1 MRKILSIF
9 TLILMSVAM
18 LQAQNTIDIKNY
30 NQYTNIRL
38 KLSLQD
44 ADSDEPIAYA
54 TVYLIPQNDTLIT
67 NFAVSDEAGEVEIK
81 DIIPGRYQ
89 VNAEMIGYHSYKRIH
104 NLKGTQIDLG
114 VIKLEE
120 NPEDIDP
127 ASITAIGNAIAVKND
142 TLIYNT
148 SAFRV
153 GENAMLEDLLKKMPG
168 MEVAPDGTV
177 MVNGEKVDK
186 ITIGGKTFFFNDPAM
201 AVKNLPAK
209 VVERIKVVDKKTD
222 EAEFSGV
229 STKDEKE
236 KVMDLELKSEYQEG
250 WFGNAKLHGGFPIK
264 GEDAN
269 ELSVDDKALFN
280 ASAMAAYYNEAD
292 QITLLA
298 NGKNVDEYGGGS
310 VSVYTG
316 TDDID
321 SFAGREGIITS
332 AQAGVNYNTERIG
345 GMEMSSNV
353 AYNYSNK
360 DAREK
365 SHRTSFQSIGSDIET
380 DTEYNGIGT
389 DSRLSANI
397 ILKNKDTERFLFNIN
412 PTFYYTARERNE
424 SYASATAY
432 GDGQLN
438 SSQSSTFSHTDVF
451 NTRTSWSLG
460 VRNLGKDNRSLT
472 FSGNFTYRNKA
483 GNSTDYST
491 TDFGEASDIKNLMYG
506 TAVNYLATEG
516 ILTYVEPISTNWS
529 LQTRFTACY
538 ISQGDDISAFNGID
552 GSANDNYSSYSRNQD
567 FLLRERLLIQYEKD
581 NAKAVWGLQI
591 DQENVKILSRSLG
604 VENITGKGDW
614 TVNFAPYADV
624 ELRMDNAY
632 LTIDAGG
639 RTEAPIGSLI
649 IPTLNVTNPTQITTG
664 NIYLKTGFQQNLN
677 LRFRR
682 NNPKTF
688 SYVNTRMHG
697 GITHNGLVYA
707 SWFDDNGVRYAVP
720 VNSKSPAYTFSGSFT
735 YRRPLNKKKTLTL
748 SINPVAGYSSSSS
761 YQAKTRLPGLDKE
774 NFDYGKTMDWF
785 WGDADGSTFYSGESG
800 FAQSM
805 TNIWDYSLT
814 VDLQYEI
821 GNFSLMAGGCAN
833 NIISR
838 YSLDSAANNDIWTF
852 ITYGELLWYNEKG
865 WEVMTDYVFNF
876 YRGLSKGFGAP
887 EYIWNARLSKEL
899 KSFTVN
905 LSLMDILN
913 QRRSY
918 LGQIRKTSAEY
929 MEDSYHNVM
938 GRCILLGVSFN
949 FGKMN
954 AKNNSK
960 VQSAIYQM
968 AY

>member
-1 MRKILSIF
+1 MRKILPIF

-30 NQYTNIRL
+30 NQYTNVRL

-89 VNAEMIGYHSYKRIH
+89 VNAEMIGYHLYKRIH

-177 MVNGEKVDK
+177 MVNGEKVYK

-201 AVKNLPAK
+201 VVKNLPAK
-209 VVERIKVVDKKTD
+209 VIERIKVIDKKTD

-250 WFGNAKLHGGFPIK
+250 WFGNAMLHGGVPMK
-264 GEDAN
+264 REDAN
-269 ELSVDDKALFN
+269 ELSIDDKALFN
-280 ASAMAAYYNEAD
+280 ASAMAAYYNEVD

-298 NGKNVDEYGGGS
+298 NGKNVDDYGGGS
-310 VSVYTG
+310 VPVYTG

-353 AYNYSNK
+353 AYNFSNK

-380 DTEYNGIGT
+380 DTDYNGVGT

-397 ILKNKDTERFLFNIN
+397 ILKNRNTERFLFTIN
-412 PTFYYTARERNE
+412 PTFYYTTRERNE
-424 SYASATAY
+424 SYSSTTTY

-451 NTRTSWSLG
+451 NTRTNWNLG
-460 VRNLGKDNRSLT
+460 VQNLGKENRSLT
-472 FSGNFTYRNKA
+472 FAGNFTYRNKA

-491 TDFGEASDIKNLMYG
+491 TDFGETSDIKNLMYG

-516 ILTYVEPISTNWS
+516 ILSYVEPISTNWS

-567 FLLRERLLIQYEKD
+567 LLLRERLLMQYEKD
-581 NAKAVWGLQI
+581 NAKAVFGLQI
-591 DQENVKILSRSLG
+591 DQENVQITSRYLG

-614 TVNFAPYADV
+614 TLNFAPYADV

-632 LTIDAGG
+632 ITIDAGG

-677 LRFRR
+677 FRFRR

-688 SYVNTRMHG
+688 SYVNARLRG
-697 GITHNGLVYA
+697 GITHNDLVYA
-707 SWFDDNGVRYAVP
+707 SWFDKNGVRYAIP
-720 VNSKSPAYTFSGSFT
+720 VNSKSPSYNVSGSFD
-735 YRRPLNKKKTLTL
+735 YRRPLNEKKTLTL
-748 SINPVAGYSSSSS
+748 SISPMAGYTNSSS
-761 YQAKTRLPGLDKE
+761 YQSKSRLSGLDKA
-774 NFDYGKTMDWF
+774 NFDYGKTMKWF
-785 WGDADGSTFYSGESG
+785 WGDADGNVFYSGESG
-800 FAQSM
+800 FAESK
-805 TNIWDYSLT
+805 TNVLDYSLT
-814 VDLQYEI
+814 IDVEYEI
-821 GNFSLMAGGCAN
+821 GNFYIMAGGFAN

-838 YSLDSAANNDIWTF
+838 YSLDESADNNIWTF
-852 ITYGELLWYNEKG
+852 ITYGELLWFNEKG
-865 WEVMTDYVFNF
+865 WEVTTDYVFNF
-876 YRGLSKGFGAP
+876 YRGYSPGYGTP
-887 EYIWNARLSKEL
+887 EYIWNAMISKNV
-899 KSFTVN
+899 KAVT
-905 LSLMDILN
+905 LSLSVSDILN

-929 MEDSYHNVM
+929 MEDSYFNVM

-960 VQSAIYQM
+960 VQSAMRQM

>member
-1 MRKILSIF
+1 
-9 TLILMSVAM
+9 MSVAM

-30 NQYTNIRL
+30 NQYTNVRL

-67 NFAVSDEAGEVEIK
+67 NFAVSDEAGKVEIK
-81 DIIPGRYQ
+81 DIAPGRYQ
-89 VNAEMIGYHSYKRIH
+89 VNAEMIGYHSYQRIH
-104 NLKGTQIDLG
+104 NLKVTQIDLG

-168 MEVAPDGTV
+168 MEVTPDGTV

-201 AVKNLPAK
+201 VVKNLPAK
-209 VVERIKVVDKKTD
+209 VVERIKVIDKKTD

-269 ELSVDDKALFN
+269 ELSIDDKALFN
-280 ASAMAAYYNEAD
+280 ASAMAAYYNEVD

-353 AYNYSNK
+353 AYNFSNK

-365 SHRTSFQSIGSDIET
+365 SHRTSFQSIDSDIET

-397 ILKNKDTERFLFNIN
+397 ILKNKDTERFLFTLN
-412 PTFYYTARERNE
+412 PTFYYTTRERNE
-424 SYASATAY
+424 SYKSATTF
-432 GDGQLN
+432 GDGLLN
-438 SSQSSTFSHTDVF
+438 SSQSSALSHTNVF
-451 NTRTSWSLG
+451 NTRTSWNLG
-460 VRNLGKDNRSLT
+460 VQNLGKDNRSLT
-472 FSGNFTYRNKA
+472 FAGNFTYRNKA
-483 GNSTDYST
+483 GNSSDYSI
-491 TDFGEASDIKNLMYG
+491 TDFGESSDIKNLMYG

-516 ILTYVEPISTNWS
+516 ILSYVEPISSNWS

-567 FLLRERLLIQYEKD
+567 LLLRERLLMQYEKD
-581 NAKAVWGLQI
+581 NAKAVFGLQI
-591 DQENVKILSRSLG
+591 DQENVKITSKHLG
-604 VENITGKGDW
+604 VENITGKGNW
-614 TVNFAPYADV
+614 TLNFAPYADV

-632 LTIDAGG
+632 ITIDAGG

-677 LRFRR
+677 FRFRR

-688 SYVNTRMHG
+688 SYVNARLRG

-707 SWFDDNGVRYAVP
+707 SWFDKNGVRYAIP
-720 VNSKSPAYTFSGSFT
+720 VNSKSPSYNVSGSFD
-735 YRRPLNKKKTLTL
+735 YRRPLNEKKTLTL
-748 SINPVAGYSSSSS
+748 AISPMAGYTNSSS
-761 YQAKTRLPGLDKE
+761 YQSKSRLSGLDKA
-774 NFDYGKTMDWF
+774 NFDYGKTMKWF
-785 WGDADGSTFYSGESG
+785 WGDADGNVFYSGESG
-800 FAQSM
+800 FAESK
-805 TNIWDYSLT
+805 TNVLDYSLT
-814 VDLQYEI
+814 IDVEYEI
-821 GNFSLMAGGCAN
+821 GNFYIMAGGFAN

-838 YSLDSAANNDIWTF
+838 YSLDESADNNIWTF
-852 ITYGELLWYNEKG
+852 ITYGELLWFNEKG
-865 WEVMTDYVFNF
+865 WEVTTDYVFNF
-876 YRGLSKGFGAP
+876 YRGYSPGYGTP
-887 EYIWNARLSKEL
+887 EYIWNARISKEI
-899 KSFTVN
+899 KAVT
-905 LSLMDILN
+905 LSLSVSDILN

-929 MEDSYHNVM
+929 MEDSHFNVM

-960 VQSAIYQM
+960 VQSAIRQM

>member
-1 MRKILSIF
+1 
-9 TLILMSVAM
+9 MSEAI

-30 NQYTNIRL
+30 NQYTNVTL
-38 KLSLQD
+38 KMSLKD
-44 ADSDEPIAYA
+44 ADTDEPIAYA
-54 TVYLIPQNDTLIT
+54 TVYLTPQNDTLIT
-67 NFAVSDEAGEVEIK
+67 NFAVSDEEGKAVIK
-81 DIIPGRYQ
+81 DITPGRYQ
-89 VNAEMIGYHSYKRIH
+89 VNAEMIGYHSYQRIH

-114 VIKLEE
+114 IIKLEE

-177 MVNGEKVDK
+177 MVNGEKIDK

-201 AVKNLPAK
+201 VVKNLPAK
-209 VVERIKVVDKKTD
+209 VVERIKVIDKKTD

-250 WFGNAKLHGGFPIK
+250 WFGNAKLHCGFPIN

-269 ELSVDDKALFN
+269 ELYIDDKALFN
-280 ASAMAAYYNEAD
+280 ASAMAAYYNEVD

-316 TDDID
+316 SDDVD

-332 AQAGVNYNTERIG
+332 AQAGINYNTERIG

-353 AYNYSNK
+353 AYNFSNK

-365 SHRTSFQSIGSDIET
+365 SHRTSFQSIDSDIET
-380 DTEYNGIGT
+380 DTEYNGVGT

-397 ILKNKDTERFLFNIN
+397 ILKNRDTERFLFTLN
-412 PTFYYTARERNE
+412 PTLYYTTRERNE
-424 SYASATAY
+424 SYKSATTF
-432 GDGQLN
+432 GDGLLN
-438 SSQSSTFSHTDVF
+438 SSQSSALSHTNVF
-451 NTRTSWSLG
+451 NTRTSWNLG
-460 VRNLGKDNRSLT
+460 VQNLGKDNRSLT
-472 FSGNFTYRNKA
+472 FAGNFTYRNKA
-483 GNSTDYST
+483 GNSSDYSI
-491 TDFGEASDIKNLMYG
+491 TDFGESSDIKNLMYG

-516 ILTYVEPISTNWS
+516 ILSYVEPISSNWS

-538 ISQGDDISAFNGID
+538 ISQSDDISAFNGID

-567 FLLRERLLIQYEKD
+567 LLLRERLLMQYEKD
-581 NAKAVWGLQI
+581 NAKAVFGLQI
-591 DQENVKILSRSLG
+591 DQENVKITSKHLG
-604 VENITGKGDW
+604 FENITGKGNW
-614 TVNFAPYADV
+614 TLNFAPYADV

-632 LTIDAGG
+632 ITIDAGG

-677 LRFRR
+677 FRFRR

-688 SYVNTRMHG
+688 SYVNARLRG

-707 SWFDDNGVRYAVP
+707 SWFDKNGVRYAIP
-720 VNSKSPAYTFSGSFT
+720 VNSKSPSYNVSGSFD
-735 YRRPLNKKKTLTL
+735 YRRPLNEKKTLTL
-748 SINPVAGYSSSSS
+748 SISPMAGYTNSSS
-761 YQAKTRLPGLDKE
+761 YQSKSRLSGLDKA
-774 NFDYGKTMDWF
+774 NFDYGKTMKWF
-785 WGDADGSTFYSGESG
+785 WGDADGNVFYSGESG
-800 FAQSM
+800 FAESK
-805 TNIWDYSLT
+805 TNVLDYSLT
-814 VDLQYEI
+814 IDVEYEI
-821 GNFSLMAGGCAN
+821 GNFYIMAGGFAN

-838 YSLDSAANNDIWTF
+838 YSLDESADNNIWTF
-852 ITYGELLWYNEKG
+852 ITYGELLWFNEKG
-865 WEVMTDYVFNF
+865 WEVTTDYVFNF
-876 YRGLSKGFGAP
+876 YRGYSPGYGTP
-887 EYIWNARLSKEL
+887 EYIWNARISKEI
-899 KSFTVN
+899 KAVT
-905 LSLMDILN
+905 LSLSVSDILN

-929 MEDSYHNVM
+929 MEDSYFNVM

-960 VQSAIYQM
+960 VQSAMRQM

>member
-30 NQYTNIRL
+30 NQYTNVRL

-269 ELSVDDKALFN
+269 ELSVYDKALFN

-397 ILKNKDTERFLFNIN
+397 ILKNRDTERFLFNIN
-412 PTFYYTARERNE
+412 PTFYYTARKRNE
-424 SYASATAY
+424 SYTSATAY

-438 SSQSSTFSHTDVF
+438 NSQSSTFSQTDVF
-451 NTRTSWSLG
+451 NTRTSWNLG

-538 ISQGDDISAFNGID
+538 ISQGDDISAFNGTD

-567 FLLRERLLIQYEKD
+567 LLLRERLLMQYEKD
-581 NAKAVWGLQI
+581 NAKAVLGLQI
-591 DQENVKILSRSLG
+591 DQENVKILSRYLG
-604 VENITGKGDW
+604 VENVTGKGDW

-632 LTIDAGG
+632 LTIDA
-639 RTEAPIGSLI
+639 
-649 IPTLNVTNPTQITTG
+649 
-664 NIYLKTGFQQNLN
+664 
-677 LRFRR
+677 
-682 NNPKTF
+682 
-688 SYVNTRMHG
+688 
-697 GITHNGLVYA
+697 
-707 SWFDDNGVRYAVP
+707 
-720 VNSKSPAYTFSGSFT
+720 
-735 YRRPLNKKKTLTL
+735 
-748 SINPVAGYSSSSS
+748 
-761 YQAKTRLPGLDKE
+761 
-774 NFDYGKTMDWF
+774 
-785 WGDADGSTFYSGESG
+785 
-800 FAQSM
+800 
-805 TNIWDYSLT
+805 
-814 VDLQYEI
+814 
-821 GNFSLMAGGCAN
+821 
-833 NIISR
+833 
-838 YSLDSAANNDIWTF
+838 
-852 ITYGELLWYNEKG
+852 
-865 WEVMTDYVFNF
+865 
-876 YRGLSKGFGAP
+876 
-887 EYIWNARLSKEL
+887 
-899 KSFTVN
+899 
-905 LSLMDILN
+905 
-913 QRRSY
+913 
-918 LGQIRKTSAEY
+918 
-929 MEDSYHNVM
+929 
-938 GRCILLGVSFN
+938 
-949 FGKMN
+949 
-954 AKNNSK
+954 
-960 VQSAIYQM
+960 
-968 AY
+968 

>member
-1 MRKILSIF
+1 MRKILSIYI
-9 TLILMSVAM
+9 LILLSVAS

-30 NQYTNIRL
+30 NQYTNVTL
-38 KLSLQD
+38 KMSLKD
-44 ADSDEPIAYA
+44 ADTDEPIAYA
-54 TVYLIPQNDTLIT
+54 TVYLTPQNDTLIT
-67 NFAVSDEAGEVEIK
+67 NFAVSDEEGKAVIK
-81 DIIPGRYQ
+81 DITPGRYQ
-89 VNAEMIGYHSYKRIH
+89 VNAEMIGYHSYQRIH

-114 VIKLEE
+114 IIKLEE

-127 ASITAIGNAIAVKND
+127 ASITSIGNAIVVKSD

-380 DTEYNGIGT
+380 DSEYNGIGT

-397 ILKNKDTERFLFNIN
+397 ILKNRDTERFLFNIN
-412 PTFYYTARERNE
+412 PTFYYTTRERNE
-424 SYASATAY
+424 SYTSATAY
-432 GDGQLN
+432 GNGRLN
-438 SSQSSTFSHTDVF
+438 SSQSSTFSNTDVF

-538 ISQGDDISAFNGID
+538 ISQSDDINAFNGID

-567 FLLRERLLIQYEKD
+567 LLLRERLLMQYEKD
-581 NAKAVWGLQI
+581 NAKAVLGLQI
-591 DQENVKILSRSLG
+591 DQENVKILSRYLG

-688 SYVNTRMHG
+688 SYVNTRLRG

-707 SWFDDNGVRYAVP
+707 SWFDDNGVRYVVP

-774 NFDYGKTMDWF
+774 NFDYGKAMDWF
-785 WGDADGSTFYSGESG
+785 WGDADGSIFYSGESG

-838 YSLDSAANNDIWTF
+838 YSLDSTANNDIWTY

-929 MEDSYHNVM
+929 IEDSYYNVM
-938 GRCILLGVSFN
+938 GRCVLLGVSFN

-960 VQSAIYQM
+960 VQSAMHQM

>member
-30 NQYTNIRL
+30 NQYTNVRL

-54 TVYLIPQNDTLIT
+54 TVYLIPPNDTLIT

-201 AVKNLPAK
+201 VVKNLPAK
-209 VVERIKVVDKKTD
+209 VVERIKVIDKKTD

-269 ELSVDDKALFN
+269 ELSIDDKALFN
-280 ASAMAAYYNEAD
+280 ASAMAAYYNEVD

-353 AYNYSNK
+353 AYNFSNK

-365 SHRTSFQSIGSDIET
+365 SHRTSFQSIDSDIET

-538 ISQGDDISAFNGID
+538 ISQSDDISAFNGID

-567 FLLRERLLIQYEKD
+567 LLLRERLLMQYEKD
-581 NAKAVWGLQI
+581 NAKAVFGLQI
-591 DQENVKILSRSLG
+591 DQENVKITSKHLG
-604 VENITGKGDW
+604 VENITGKGNW
-614 TVNFAPYADV
+614 TLNFAPYADV

-632 LTIDAGG
+632 ITIDAGG

-649 IPTLNVTNPTQITTG
+649 IPTLNITNPTQITTG

-677 LRFRR
+677 FRFRR

-688 SYVNTRMHG
+688 SYVNARLRG

-707 SWFDDNGVRYAVP
+707 SWFDKNGVRYAIP
-720 VNSKSPAYTFSGSFT
+720 VNSKSPSYNVSGSFD
-735 YRRPLNKKKTLTL
+735 YRRPLNEKKTLTL
-748 SINPVAGYSSSSS
+748 SISPMAGYTNSSS
-761 YQAKTRLPGLDKE
+761 YQSKSRLSGLDKA
-774 NFDYGKTMDWF
+774 NFDYGKTMKWF
-785 WGDADGSTFYSGESG
+785 WGDADGNVFYSGESG
-800 FAQSM
+800 FAESK
-805 TNIWDYSLT
+805 TNVLDYSLT
-814 VDLQYEI
+814 IDVEYEI
-821 GNFSLMAGGCAN
+821 GNFYIMAGGFAN

-838 YSLDSAANNDIWTF
+838 YSLDESADNNIWTF
-852 ITYGELLWYNEKG
+852 ITYGELLWFNEKG
-865 WEVMTDYVFNF
+865 WEVTTDYVFNF
-876 YRGLSKGFGAP
+876 YRGYSPGYGTP
-887 EYIWNARLSKEL
+887 EYIWNARISKEI
-899 KSFTVN
+899 KAVT
-905 LSLMDILN
+905 LSLSVSDILN

-929 MEDSYHNVM
+929 MEDSYFNVM

-960 VQSAIYQM
+960 VQSAIRQM

>member
-30 NQYTNIRL
+30 NQYTNVRL

-67 NFAVSDEAGEVEIK
+67 NFAVSDEAGKVEIK
-81 DIIPGRYQ
+81 DIAPGRYQ
-89 VNAEMIGYHSYKRIH
+89 VNAEMIGYHSYQRIH
-104 NLKGTQIDLG
+104 NLKVTQIDLG

-201 AVKNLPAK
+201 VVKNLPAK
-209 VVERIKVVDKKTD
+209 VVERIKVIDKKTD

-250 WFGNAKLHGGFPIK
+250 WFGNAKLHSGFPIK

-269 ELSVDDKALFN
+269 ELSIGDKALFN
-280 ASAMAAYYNEAD
+280 ASAMAAYYNEVD

-353 AYNYSNK
+353 AYNFSNK

-365 SHRTSFQSIGSDIET
+365 SHRTSFQSIDSDIET

-424 SYASATAY
+424 SYNSATTF
-432 GDGQLN
+432 GGGLLN
-438 SSQSSTFSHTDVF
+438 SSQSSALSHTNVF
-451 NTRTSWSLG
+451 NTRTSWNLG
-460 VRNLGKDNRSLT
+460 VQNLGKDNRSIT
-472 FSGNFTYRNKA
+472 FAGNFTYRNKA
-483 GNSTDYST
+483 GNSSDYSI
-491 TDFGEASDIKNLMYG
+491 TDFGELSDIKNLMYG

-516 ILTYVEPISTNWS
+516 ILSYVEPISTNWS

-567 FLLRERLLIQYEKD
+567 LLLRERLLMQYEKD
-581 NAKAVWGLQI
+581 NAKAVFGLQI
-591 DQENVKILSRSLG
+591 DQENVKITSKHLG
-604 VENITGKGDW
+604 VENITGKGNW
-614 TVNFAPYADV
+614 TLNFAPYADV

-632 LTIDAGG
+632 ITIDAGG

-677 LRFRR
+677 FRFRR

-688 SYVNTRMHG
+688 SYVNARLRG

-707 SWFDDNGVRYAVP
+707 SWFDKNGVRYAIP
-720 VNSKSPAYTFSGSFT
+720 VNSKSPSYNVSGSFD
-735 YRRPLNKKKTLTL
+735 YRRPLNEKKTLTL
-748 SINPVAGYSSSSS
+748 SISPMAGYTNSSS
-761 YQAKTRLPGLDKE
+761 YQSKSRLSGLDKA
-774 NFDYGKTMDWF
+774 NFDYGKTMKWF
-785 WGDADGSTFYSGESG
+785 WGDADGNVFYSGESG
-800 FAQSM
+800 FAESK
-805 TNIWDYSLT
+805 TNVLDYSLT
-814 VDLQYEI
+814 IDVEYEI
-821 GNFSLMAGGCAN
+821 GNFYIMAGGFAN

-838 YSLDSAANNDIWTF
+838 YSLDESADNNIWTF
-852 ITYGELLWYNEKG
+852 ITYGELLWFNEKG
-865 WEVMTDYVFNF
+865 WEVTTDYVFNF
-876 YRGLSKGFGAP
+876 YRGYSPGYGTP
-887 EYIWNARLSKEL
+887 EYIWNARISKEI
-899 KSFTVN
+899 KAVT
-905 LSLMDILN
+905 LSLSVSDILN

-929 MEDSYHNVM
+929 VEDSYFNVM

-960 VQSAIYQM
+960 VQSAIRQM

>member
-1 MRKILSIF
+1 MRSLFSTYIAVILSVV
-9 TLILMSVAM
+9 S

-30 NQYTNIRL
+30 NQYTNVTL
-38 KLSLQD
+38 KMSLQD
-44 ADSDEPIAYA
+44 ADTDEPIAYA
-54 TVYLIPQNDTLIT
+54 TVYLTPQNDTLIT
-67 NFAVSDEAGEVEIK
+67 NFAVSDEEGKAVIK
-81 DIIPGRYQ
+81 DITPGRYQ
-89 VNAEMIGYHSYKRIH
+89 VNAEMIGYHSYQRIH
-104 NLKGTQIDLG
+104 NLKVTQIDLG

-127 ASITAIGNAIAVKND
+127 ASITAIGNAIAVKNE

-250 WFGNAKLHGGFPIK
+250 WFGNAKLHGGVPMK

-269 ELSVDDKALFN
+269 ELSADDKALFN

-298 NGKNVDEYGGGS
+298 NGKNVDDYGGGS
-310 VSVYTG
+310 VPVYTG

-321 SFAGREGIITS
+321 SFAGREGLITS

-345 GMEMSSNV
+345 GMGMSSNV
-353 AYNYSNK
+353 AYNFSNK

-365 SHRTSFQSIGSDIET
+365 SHRTSFQSIDSDIET
-380 DTEYNGIGT
+380 DTEYNGVGT

-397 ILKNKDTERFLFNIN
+397 ILKNRDTERFLFTLN
-412 PTFYYTARERNE
+412 PTLYYTTRERNE
-424 SYASATAY
+424 SYKSATTF
-432 GDGQLN
+432 GDGLLN
-438 SSQSSTFSHTDVF
+438 SSQSSALSHTNVF
-451 NTRTSWSLG
+451 NTRTSWNLG
-460 VRNLGKDNRSLT
+460 VQNLGKDNRSLT
-472 FSGNFTYRNKA
+472 FASNFTYRNKA
-483 GNSTDYST
+483 GNSSDYSI
-491 TDFGEASDIKNLMYG
+491 TDFGESSDIKNLMYG

-516 ILTYVEPISTNWS
+516 ILSYVEPISSNWS

-538 ISQGDDISAFNGID
+538 ISQSDDISAFNGID

-567 FLLRERLLIQYEKD
+567 LLLRERLLMQYEKD
-581 NAKAVWGLQI
+581 NAKAVFGLQI
-591 DQENVKILSRSLG
+591 DQENVKITSKHLG

-614 TVNFAPYADV
+614 TLNLAPYADV
-624 ELRMDNAY
+624 ELRMDNSY

-639 RTEAPIGSLI
+639 RTEAPIGGLI
-649 IPTLNVTNPTQITTG
+649 IPTLNIANPTQITTG

-682 NNPKTF
+682 NDPKTF
-688 SYVNTRMHG
+688 SYVNARLRG

-707 SWFDDNGVRYAVP
+707 SWFDKNGVRYAIP
-720 VNSKSPAYTFSGSFT
+720 VNSKSPSYNVSGSFD
-735 YRRPLNKKKTLTL
+735 YRRPLNEKKTLTL
-748 SINPVAGYSSSSS
+748 SISPMAGYTNSSS
-761 YQAKTRLPGLDKE
+761 YQSKSRLSGLDKA
-774 NFDYGKTMDWF
+774 NFDYSKTMKWF
-785 WGDADGSTFYSGESG
+785 WGDADGNVFYSGESG
-800 FAQSM
+800 FAESK
-805 TNIWDYSLT
+805 TNVLDYSLT
-814 VDLQYEI
+814 IDVEYEI
-821 GNFSLMAGGCAN
+821 GNFYIMAGGFAN

-838 YSLDSAANNDIWTF
+838 YSLDESADNNIWTF
-852 ITYGELLWYNEKG
+852 ITYGELLWFNEKG
-865 WEVMTDYVFNF
+865 WEVTTDYVFNF
-876 YRGLSKGFGAP
+876 YRGYSPGYGTP
-887 EYIWNARLSKEL
+887 EYIWNARISKNV
-899 KSFTVN
+899 KAVT
-905 LSLMDILN
+905 LSLSVSDILN

-918 LGQIRKTSAEY
+918 LGQICKTSAEY
-929 MEDSYHNVM
+929 MEDSYFNVM

-960 VQSAIYQM
+960 VQSAMRQM

>member
-1 MRKILSIF
+1 MRVLVSTYIAVILSV
-9 TLILMSVAM
+9 LS
-18 LQAQNTIDIKNY
+18 LQAQSTIDIKNY
-30 NQYTNIRL
+30 NQYTNVTL
-38 KLSLQD
+38 KMSLKD
-44 ADSDEPIAYA
+44 ADTDEPIAYA
-54 TVYLIPQNDTLIT
+54 TVYLTPQNDTLIT
-67 NFAVSDEAGEVEIK
+67 NFAVSDEEGKAVIK
-81 DIIPGRYQ
+81 DITPGRYQ
-89 VNAEMIGYHSYKRIH
+89 VNAEMIGYHSYQRIH

-114 VIKLEE
+114 IIKLEE

-127 ASITAIGNAIAVKND
+127 ASITSITSIGNAIVVKSD

-153 GENAMLEDLLKKMPG
+153 GENAMLEDFLKKMPG

-380 DTEYNGIGT
+380 DREYNGIGT

-397 ILKNKDTERFLFNIN
+397 ILKNRDTERFLFNIN
-412 PTFYYTARERNE
+412 PTFYYTAKERNE

-438 SSQSSTFSHTDVF
+438 SCQSSTFSHTDVF

-472 FSGNFTYRNKA
+472 FSGNFTYRNKS
-483 GNSTDYST
+483 GNSSDYSI
-491 TDFGEASDIKNLMYG
+491 TDFGELSDIKNLMYG

-516 ILTYVEPISTNWS
+516 ILSYVEPITSDYRVR
-529 LQTRFTACY
+529 Q
-538 ISQGDDISAFNGID
+538 
-552 GSANDNYSSYSRNQD
+552 
-567 FLLRERLLIQYEKD
+567 QY
-581 NAKAVWGLQI
+581 N
-591 DQENVKILSRSLG
+591 
-604 VENITGKGDW
+604 
-614 TVNFAPYADV
+614 
-624 ELRMDNAY
+624 M
-632 LTIDAGG
+632 
-639 RTEAPIGSLI
+639 
-649 IPTLNVTNPTQITTG
+649 
-664 NIYLKTGFQQNLN
+664 
-677 LRFRR
+677 
-682 NNPKTF
+682 
-688 SYVNTRMHG
+688 
-697 GITHNGLVYA
+697 
-707 SWFDDNGVRYAVP
+707 
-720 VNSKSPAYTFSGSFT
+720 
-735 YRRPLNKKKTLTL
+735 
-748 SINPVAGYSSSSS
+748 
-761 YQAKTRLPGLDKE
+761 
-774 NFDYGKTMDWF
+774 
-785 WGDADGSTFYSGESG
+785 
-800 FAQSM
+800 
-805 TNIWDYSLT
+805 
-814 VDLQYEI
+814 
-821 GNFSLMAGGCAN
+821 
-833 NIISR
+833 
-838 YSLDSAANNDIWTF
+838 
-852 ITYGELLWYNEKG
+852 
-865 WEVMTDYVFNF
+865 
-876 YRGLSKGFGAP
+876 
-887 EYIWNARLSKEL
+887 
-899 KSFTVN
+899 
-905 LSLMDILN
+905 
-913 QRRSY
+913 
-918 LGQIRKTSAEY
+918 
-929 MEDSYHNVM
+929 
-938 GRCILLGVSFN
+938 
-949 FGKMN
+949 
-954 AKNNSK
+954 
-960 VQSAIYQM
+960 
-968 AY
+968 